1 MKVSGFCCLMLQV
14 VCRCGFRGGYCEA
27 VNLDPA
33 VKAML
38 LKYLSAKLCPNVPG
52 QVGHL
57 EGFTLGLV
65 FSHVSPVQLSYSLV
79 VMCFILING

>member
-1 MKVSGFCCLMLQV
+1 MTQD
-14 VCRCGFRGGYCEA
+14 VCRCGFRGGYCEV

-52 QVGHL
+52 QVRHL
-57 EGFTLGLV
+57 EGSTLCLV
-65 FSHVSPVQLSYSLV
+65 FFNVSPVYLNDSCHVFHSYKQMTKLDCNFV
-79 VMCFILING
+79 IN